1 MGQGFESGWFT
12 VGVLFVVDEECG
24 TGSGLEEL
32 QPWFDRRSGSDH
44 ADFHGSVLGCAD
56 DVDGASFIC
65 DFGLSH
71 IDLWRGR

>member
-1 MGQGFESGWFT
+1 
-12 VGVLFVVDEECG
+12 
-24 TGSGLEEL
+24 
-32 QPWFDRRSGSDH
+32 
-44 ADFHGSVLGCAD
+44 VLGCAD